1 MLAVA
6 SMQFKESSE
15 RRCVMSFKWDRVHVW
30 SCEITDQAGSVAS
43 KLAHLAQGDANLE
56 YIFTKRLPNKP
67 GFGILYVAPITGAAQ
82 VRAAKAADMH
92 ETDYPIV
99 RRIEGDNEAGL
110 AHHVTQQWA
119 LAGIN
124 LQGLTMAVMGPSFIG
139 YAAFDTVNDANRA
152 AQILADLG
160 LAAAEAKANGK

>member
-1 MLAVA
+1 
-6 SMQFKESSE
+6 
-15 RRCVMSFKWDRVHVW
+15 MSFKWDRVPVW
-30 SCEITDQAGSVAS
+30 SCEITDQSGSVAG
-43 KLAHLAQGDANLE
+43 KLAFLAQANANLE

-67 GFGILYVAPITGAAQ
+67 GFGVLYVAPVTGPIQ

-92 ETDYPIV
+92 EVDSPVV

-119 LAGIN
+119 LAGIS
-124 LQGLTMAVMGPSFIG
+124 LQGLTMTVMGAHFVG

-152 AQILADLG
+152 AQIMADLG
-160 LAAAEAKANGK
+160 

>member
-1 MLAVA
+1 
-6 SMQFKESSE
+6 
-15 RRCVMSFKWDRVHVW
+15 MSFKWDRVHVW

-43 KLAHLAQGDANLE
+43 KLAFLAQGDANLE

-67 GFGILYVAPITGAAQ
+67 GFGVLYVAPVTGPAQ

-92 ETDYPIV
+92 EADSPIV

-124 LQGLTMAVMGPSFIG
+124 LQGLTMAVLGDKFIG

-152 AQILADLG
+152 AQIVADVTLA
-160 LAAAEAKANGK
+160 AAAEARQNGK